1 MGVSEHICTT
11 LSLAAAPWWDC
22 NRLQR
27 KKCQCSTD
35 WLWGLQDPI
44 PFTTKNIAKVWI
56 CVPKHEGSATGLPGM
71 AIGAKAQRVGVDF
84 YDMCGLPSL

>member
-1 MGVSEHICTT
+1 MVGLQQTSANEVPV
-11 LSLAAAPWWDC
+11 L
-22 NRLQR
+22 NRLAFGFAGPHSFHY
-27 KKCQCSTD
+27 KEY
-35 WLWGLQDPI
+35 
-44 PFTTKNIAKVWI
+44 IAKVWI